1 MFKLG
6 SLLEYLDRLAL
17 CGIFATHLHEL
28 LNMNLKLKS
37 TKNKKMDFIVDEF
50 GESVTCFQSHTSGYS
65 YRYINSNIIKIFSY
79 INNFDT
85 FICIN
90 EYTCI
95 EGDIKWTYK
104 LSDGVCKDSMALV
117 TAKQYGI
124 HPDIIARAEELK
136 KQLRSQNEKVA
147 GILIDFSDGLIRSIS
162 SSTTVDHSGS
172 DGSSS
177 SSGDSRNVVRYDLEG
192 DILPVIRS
200 FMPDFNPVV
209 VEVNYNPPVSYEG
222 HNCVYVLLLS
232 NTDNEV

>member
-1 MFKLG
+1 M
-6 SLLEYLDRLAL
+6 EYLDKLAL

-28 LNMNLKLKS
+28 LSMNLKLKS

-50 GESVTCFQSHTSGYS
+50 GESITYFQSHTSGYS

-85 FICIN
+85 FIRIN

-136 KQLRSQNEKVA
+136 KQLRSQHEKVA
-147 GILIDFSDGLIRSIS
+147 GILIDSSDGLISSIS
-162 SSTTVDHSGS
+162 SSTTVDHSGGG
-172 DGSSS
+172 GSSS
-177 SSGDSRNVVRYDLEG
+177 SSSCGGGSRNVVRYDLEG
-192 DILPVIRS
+192 VILPVIRS